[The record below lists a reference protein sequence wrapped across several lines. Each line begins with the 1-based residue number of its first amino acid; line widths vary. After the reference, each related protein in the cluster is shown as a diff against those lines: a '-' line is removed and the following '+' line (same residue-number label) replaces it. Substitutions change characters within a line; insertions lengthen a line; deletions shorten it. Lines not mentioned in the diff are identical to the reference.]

1 MKIVKKIIKRLIHL
15 LGYDLVK
22 YSHSKNGFL
31 INWFR
36 NRSGLLIFDV
46 GAHYGESALNYMDL
60 FNDVV
65 VYSFEPSL
73 NAFQELSKIKKTNLK
88 SFNLGLSN
96 IEGEDNFHFNESD
109 STNSLLKLSKNAAQN
124 WDLPTLKSVGQENL
138 KFTTLDRF
146 LELNNLKK
154 IDFLK
159 LDVQGAEFM
168 VLNGALETLRLK
180 RIELIQIE
188 YINIE
193 TYENAKSL
201 DYYLDFLNQFDYKLI
216 SIFEIS
222 YSLEGKLLQFD
233 MFFSPFNSHLL

>member
-60 FNDVV
+60 FHDVV

-109 STNSLLKLSKNAAQN
+109 ATNSLLKLSKNAAQN

-193 TYENAKSL
+193 TYENVKSL
-201 DYYLDFLNQFDYKLI
+201 DYYLDFLKQFDYKLI